1 MAIVVEQ
8 EKGRSDIFVFVGW
21 LGVMIT
27 IVVIIYYLFFQ
38 KPELIPIPQSSD
50 FSLTSNVAGIEINP
64 SIVINDPA
72 FSNRQP
78 YVSIPGIGQTGRPNP
93 FLSY

>member
-8 EKGRSDIFVFVGW
+8 EKRKSNLIVFIGW
-21 LGVMIT
+21 LAVMIT

-38 KPELIPIPQSSD
+38 KPELIPITASTD
-50 FSLTSNVAGIEINP
+50 FSLATRVSQIDINP
-64 SIVINDPA
+64 SIVINDVK
-72 FSNRQP
+72 FSTRQP
-78 YVSIPGIGQTGRPNP
+78 YVSVPGIGEARRANP

>member
-8 EKGRSDIFVFVGW
+8 EKNRGNIFVFVGW
-21 LGVMIT
+21 LAIMIT

-38 KPELIPIPQSSD
+38 KPELIPVPQSGD
-50 FSLTSNVAGIEINP
+50 FSLTSGVAGIEINP
-64 SIVINDPA
+64 SIVVNNPN

-78 YVSIPGIGQTGRPNP
+78 YVTTPGLGETGRPNP
-93 FLSY
+93 FLPY